1 MDLKGTHQPMDY
13 GSMTTIIWYQT
24 PYLINNASPLII
36 SFALGNNVALRSV
49 LDIPCLLA
57 MGAVVD
63 LVQGQLECSELNQ
76 EFM

>member
-1 MDLKGTHQPMDY
+1 
-13 GSMTTIIWYQT
+13 MTAIIRYRT
-24 PYLINNASPLII
+24 PYRIDNTSLLII
-36 SFALGNNVALRSV
+36 SLTLDTNVALRSV